1 MKIDFYENDDT
12 LGNMYKKWKNGGG
25 GACQVML
32 KFPFY
37 P

>member
-1 MKIDFYENDDT
+1 MTILWVT
-12 LGNMYKKWKNGGG
+12 CIKNEKMGEGGG
-25 GACQVML
+25 GACQVVL